1 MRLVR
6 LHPEVHCNYQ
16 AHFFTRRPMLKSLVN
31 TPEAE
36 EWLTR
41 KSNRWNQGRDLSAL
55 MLRAAA
61 DFVMEREAIR
71 EGKRIVG
78 DKSPLSA
85 ILGQAIRETYS
96 IYPDAKIVYIVR
108 DGRDVLSSERFRNFV
123 EESRFLGAE
132 DRRILDDLRRDQKPF
147 TTGRRSIFNEQFI
160 RRMAGA
166 WANDLSEVEQEAQR
180 LFPGSFLTLRYE
192 DLLKEPFQQTCRV
205 WTFLGA
211 GQLDASL
218 EEIITA
224 EMATNPDE
232 EWQAK
237 RSSDIASFLT
247 KGQAGNWRMLFSA
260 ADKALFKEVA
270 GKALIRWG
278 YERDTNW

>member
-1 MRLVR
+1 
-6 LHPEVHCNYQ
+6 
-16 AHFFTRRPMLKSLVN
+16 
-31 TPEAE
+31 
-36 EWLTR
+36 
-41 KSNRWNQGRDLSAL
+41 
-55 MLRAAA
+55 
-61 DFVMEREAIR
+61 
-71 EGKRIVG
+71 
-78 DKSPLSA
+78 
-85 ILGQAIRETYS
+85 
-96 IYPDAKIVYIVR
+96 
-108 DGRDVLSSERFRNFV
+108 
-123 EESRFLGAE
+123 
-132 DRRILDDLRRDQKPF
+132 
-147 TTGRRSIFNEQFI
+147 
-160 RRMAGA
+160 MAGA